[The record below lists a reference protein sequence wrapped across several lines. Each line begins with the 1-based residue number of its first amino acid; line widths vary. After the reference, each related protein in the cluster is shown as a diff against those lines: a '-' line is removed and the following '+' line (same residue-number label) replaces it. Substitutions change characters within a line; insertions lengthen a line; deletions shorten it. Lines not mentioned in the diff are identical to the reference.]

1 MVFQHQLFTRDNPDP
16 QLIHRKGKA
25 VSRELNESEVS
36 VKIKEEVNQLKEKDL
51 FMGELLEKLNVFK
64 EKNGRTITKLKVDL
78 EKLQKMVSSKKGR
91 VVKNYVSEIKD
102 KLRSIVQVEKKVDS
116 LITHSSA
123 QSDSPERTFQ
133 DSKKEDE

>member
-1 MVFQHQLFTRDNPDP
+1 
-16 QLIHRKGKA
+16 
-25 VSRELNESEVS
+25 
-36 VKIKEEVNQLKEKDL
+36 
-51 FMGELLEKLNVFK
+51 MGELLEKLNVFK